1 MKCRSVRD
9 RLFAL
14 VAVVSILLVDFFS
27 KRWAIDALSET
38 GNAISGIKGLFHF
51 RFAWNTGAAF
61 SFLSE
66 KPVIVIVC
74 TMLILSAVALFLF
87 LPKRERLP
95 DRLCLALI
103 FAGGLGNL
111 IDRILY
117 GAVADFIEF
126 TFISFPVFNL
136 ADVCVVTG
144 TMLYALRM
152 LIFDKKKGGVH

>member
-14 VAVVSILLVDFFS
+14 AAIVSILLADFFS
-27 KRWAIDALSET
+27 KRWAIHHLLET
-38 GNAISGIKGLFHF
+38 GKTAEGIKGLFQF
-51 RFAWNTGAAF
+51 RFAWNTGVAF
-61 SFLSE
+61 SFLSGM
-66 KPVIVIVC
+66 PAIVIVF
-74 TMLILSAVALFLF
+74 TVLILTAVALFLF
-87 LPKRERLP
+87 LPKREKLFF
-95 DRLCLALI
+95 RLCLALI

-144 TMLYALRM
+144 TLLYAARM
-152 LIFDKKKGGVH
+152 LIFDKKKGGAH

>member
-1 MKCRSVRD
+1 MKYRSVRD

-14 VAVVSILLVDFFS
+14 AAVVSILLVDVFS

-38 GNAISGIKGLFHF
+38 GNAVCGIKGLLQF
-51 RFAWNTGAAF
+51 RFAWNTGVAF
-61 SFLSE
+61 SFLSG
-66 KPVIVIVC
+66 KPAIVIAC
-74 TMLILSAVALFLF
+74 TVLILSAVALFLF
-87 LPKRERLP
+87 LPKRERLS
-95 DRLCLALI
+95 DRLCLTLI

-111 IDRILY
+111 IDRVFY

-126 TFISFPVFNL
+126 TFISFPVFNF

-144 TMLYALRM
+144 TVLYALRM

>member
-14 VAVVSILLVDFFS
+14 AAIVSILLADIFS
-27 KRWAIDALSET
+27 KRWAIHHLLEAGKTAE
-38 GNAISGIKGLFHF
+38 GIKGLFQF
-51 RFAWNTGAAF
+51 RFAWNTGVAF
-61 SFLSE
+61 SFLSGM
-66 KPVIVIVC
+66 PAIVIVF
-74 TMLILSAVALFLF
+74 TALILTAVALFLF
-87 LPKRERLP
+87 LPKREKLFF
-95 DRLCLALI
+95 RLCLALI

-144 TMLYALRM
+144 TLLYAARM
-152 LIFDKKKGGVH
+152 LIFDKKKGGAH